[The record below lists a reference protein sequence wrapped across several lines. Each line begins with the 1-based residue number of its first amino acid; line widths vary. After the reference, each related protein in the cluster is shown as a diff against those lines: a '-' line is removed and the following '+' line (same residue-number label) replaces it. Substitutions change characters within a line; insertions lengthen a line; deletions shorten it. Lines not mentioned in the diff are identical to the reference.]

1 MGGLRIWTS
10 SSLHATMRA
19 LVLVLLVGAATS
31 FVEKNEWAAFKDK
44 HGKSYA
50 NPIEE
55 FYRMKLYAD
64 NKAYVEK
71 HNAEH
76 AAGKHTFDLALN
88 KFADLTT
95 EEWSATYKGLIMG
108 STMPHETHEVKGEVA
123 ATMDW
128 RQRGA
133 VTEVKDQGQ
142 CGSCWSFSA
151 TGSLEGAW
159 KLTGNSL
166 VSISEQQLVDCS
178 RSYGNQGCKRRY
190 LGELLPLHCQ
200 GWHLQCR
207 WKVRC
212 RPAL

>member
-1 MGGLRIWTS
+1 
-10 SSLHATMRA
+10 MRA

-44 HGKSYA
+44 HGKS
-50 NPIEE
+50 
-55 FYRMKLYAD
+55 
-64 NKAYVEK
+64 YVEK

-159 KLTGNSL
+159 KLAGNSPGTMPHETHE
-166 VSISEQQLVDCS
+166 V
-178 RSYGNQGCKRRY
+178 K
-190 LGELLPLHCQ
+190 GE
-200 GWHLQCR
+200 
-207 WKVRC
+207 V
-212 RPAL
+212 A